1 MYYII
6 TNIHNYV
13 WYTYRHNI
21 NLWEIPKK
29 PPFFLHII
37 QRPDEHNVLQLPPS
51 VVACSQGH
59 YKVPKTHQCGVIV
72 PKDTCDDVVPK
83 LEFWFTWAFLSR
95 SMLECGHFQRLP
107 LKSVP
112 SHIIFS
118 LSTSASLSS
127 SLLSF
132 SFSLPSFLPCLS
144 YLLKSNW
151 ILAAS
156 HDSNWYTKLIKQIQL
171 RKFILQSAQKN
182 VMAMRVLFHPKHL
195 NMPYVKHCILIH
207 APCTFKLKTI
217 HLN

>member
-127 SLLSF
+127 SLLFFPSL
-132 SFSLPSFLPCLS
+132 SLPSFLVFLI
-144 YLLKSNW
+144 YLKVIEYWQLHMIQIDTLNWLNRSNW
-151 ILAAS
+151 GNSFCKVHKKMSWL
-156 HDSNWYTKLIKQIQL
+156 WEFY
-171 RKFILQSAQKN
+171 FILNIWICLMWNIA
-182 VMAMRVLFHPKHL
+182 
-195 NMPYVKHCILIH
+195 Y
-207 APCTFKLKTI
+207 
-217 HLN
+217 